1 MINYTSTRDAEVVV
15 DGATAVL
22 NGFAPDGGLYVPREL
37 PALSYTD
44 MLDLDFAA
52 RVNKTLKAFFDFD
65 VSGIAKQVFGG
76 EDDPAPT
83 VKVDDNA
90 FVSELWHGKSHS
102 SKDIAL
108 ALLPELINRAKAQKN
123 ITSTTLIPIATAG
136 DIGKA
141 AALAFDKADGTQLCV
156 FYPQNE
162 LNDLQ
167 LAELRSLDQSNVT
180 VVGVSSDYDELQAA
194 IKGALTDKRLN
205 AALGENNIVLS
216 SANSVNIGTV
226 VPQIAYYFSAYCDL
240 VNSGE
245 IAAGDKIDFVMPVG
259 NFGGMIAGYYA
270 AKMGLPINKLAI
282 AATNFTALIDF
293 INSGAYDINSM
304 SRRPDAPLLGNLER
318 LIFGISGGNARLT
331 AERMDELKS
340 SGRFSVTEDEIHELR
355 NILAGGIAE
364 MDDALDVIADLFDEY
379 GYLAN
384 THTAA
389 AYAVAIERDFV
400 HPTVV
405 LSIASPYRSAKWVM
419 TALGEKIP
427 SDSVR
432 LMRQMEDVT
441 ALDAPEDLIAAYST
455 KQIHNDVIPPQDILK
470 FLTERYCKN

>member
-1 MINYTSTRDAEVVV
+1 MPNYTSTRDATVVA

-22 NGFAPDGGLYVPREL
+22 NGLAPDGGLYVPTEL
-37 PALSYTD
+37 PTLNYAD

-52 RVNKTLKAFFDFD
+52 RVTKTLKAFFDFD
-65 VSGIAKQVFGG
+65 VSGITKQVFGG

-102 SKDIAL
+102 SKDL
-108 ALLPELINRAKAQKN
+108 ALGVLPELIKRAKAQKD

-141 AALAFDKADGTQLCV
+141 AAVAFDKADDAQLCI
-156 FYPQNE
+156 FYPQDGMS
-162 LNDLQ
+162 DLQ
-167 LAELRSLDQSNVT
+167 LSELRSIDQTGVT
-180 VVGVSSDYDELQAA
+180 VVGVSSNYDELQAA
-194 IKGALTDKRLN
+194 IKGALTDKSLT
-205 AALGENNIVLS
+205 AALGENNITLS

-226 VPQIAYYFSAYCDL
+226 VPQIAYYYSAYCDL

-245 IAAGDKIDFVMPVG
+245 ISAGDKVDFVMPVG

-304 SRRPDAPLLGNLER
+304 SNRPDAPLLGNLER
-318 LIFGISGGNARLT
+318 LIFGISGGNAPLT
-331 AERMDELKS
+331 AERMNELKE
-340 SGRFSVTEDEIHELR
+340 SGRFSVTEDEINELR
-355 NILAGGIAE
+355 TYLAGATAD
-364 MDDALDVIADLFDEY
+364 MDDALDAIADLFDEY
-379 GYLAN
+379 GYLAG

-389 AYAVAIERDFV
+389 AYSVAIDREFV

-405 LSIASPYRSAKWVM
+405 LSISNPYRSAKWVM

-427 SDSVR
+427 QDGGK
-432 LMRQMEDVT
+432 LMRQMEEVT
-441 ALDAPEDLIAAYST
+441 ALPAPEDLIAVYSA
-455 KQIHNDVIPPQDILK
+455 KQIHTDVIPPQDIAK
-470 FLTERYCKN
+470 FLTMRYCKK

>member
-1 MINYTSTRDAEVVV
+1 MISYTSTRDASVNA

-37 PALSYTD
+37 PDLSYTD
-44 MLDLDFAA
+44 MLDLDFAG
-52 RVNKTLKAFFDFD
+52 RVTKTLKAFFDFD
-65 VSGIAKQVFGG
+65 VNGIAKQAFGG

-83 VKVDDNA
+83 VKIDDNA

-108 ALLPELINRAKAQKN
+108 ALLPELIKRAKAQKN
-123 ITSTTLIPIATAG
+123 ITATTLIPIATAG

-141 AALAFDKADGTQLCV
+141 AAVAFDKADDARLCV

-167 LAELRSLDQSNVT
+167 LRELRSIDQSNVT
-180 VVGVSSDYDELQAA
+180 VVGVSSNYDELQAA
-194 IKGALTDKRLN
+194 IKGALTDERLN
-205 AALGENNIVLS
+205 AALGENNITLS
-216 SANSVNIGTV
+216 SANSVNIGTI

-245 IAAGDKIDFVMPVG
+245 IKAGDKVDFVMPVG

-270 AKMGLPINKLAI
+270 SKMGLPINKLAI

-293 INSGAYDINSM
+293 INSGAYDVNSM
-304 SRRPDAPLLGNLER
+304 SHRPDAPLLGNLER
-318 LIFGISGGNARLT
+318 LVFGVSAGDAPLT
-331 AERMDELKS
+331 AERMNELKET
-340 SGRFSVTEDEIHELR
+340 GRFSVTESEIHELR
-355 NILAGGIAE
+355 TVIAGGIAE
-364 MDDALDVIADLFDEY
+364 MDDALDVISDLFEEY

-419 TALGEKIP
+419 TALGEKLP
-427 SDSVR
+427 SDEVK

-441 ALDAPEDLIAAYST
+441 ALDAPEDLIAAFSA
-455 KQIHNDVIPPQDILK
+455 KQIHNDVISPQELIK
-470 FLTERYCKN
+470 FLTERYCKK